1 MENQSHFNTAV
12 IVLAAGQSERMG
24 TPKQLLPVN
33 GETLLSRICRIALD
47 FNGSGVLVV
56 LGAYAAEV
64 KETLD
69 HLPVE
74 SVVNPDWKKGMG
86 SSLSFGITQAMHRW
100 PEVNILIILLCDQPL
115 VDSGILNLLLQKHL
129 KGNKPLIASDYGHA
143 MGPPVLVHKS
153 KFSLF
158 TEFEGKEGAKKI
170 LLENRSDLDLI
181 SFPEGIMDIDTP
193 EDWQQYQASV

>member
-1 MENQSHFNTAV
+1 MENQSRFNTAV
-12 IVLAAGQSERMG
+12 IVLAAGQSERLG

-33 GETLLSRICRIALD
+33 GETLLSRICRIALN

-56 LGAYAAEV
+56 LGAYASEV
-64 KETLD
+64 KEALV

-86 SSLSFGITQAMHRW
+86 SSLSLGITQAILRW
-100 PEVNILIILLCDQPL
+100 PEVDILTILLCDQPL
-115 VDSGILNLLLQKHL
+115 VDSCILNLLLQKHL
-129 KGNKPLIASDYGHA
+129 EGKKPLIASDYGHTI
-143 MGPPVLVHKS
+143 GPPVLVHKS

-158 TEFEGKEGAKKI
+158 TKFEGKEGAKKI

-181 SFPEGIMDIDTP
+181 SFPEGIIDIDTP